1 MDSAQEEDDRRRG
14 YNSMKT
20 VDVSLEDMEA
30 YRRKRVKREDPMA
43 AILASDTLLE
53 YEEKPAT
60 VK

>member
-1 MDSAQEEDDRRRG
+1 
-14 YNSMKT
+14 MKT